1 MKDLSDEYKL
11 MYTDEI
17 HSINEGKEEVLL
29 KQADKKVT
37 FSSIEL
43 ENYCVQI
50 EEQSSGLFTVDTI
63 VNIKDVSNNKE
74 VNYTIKG
81 AIKEIITKG
90 NVIAINLGAD
100 VEFINTQGMLIKRY
114 KSNQEVTNI
123 TVSESIAGIVY
134 RDKIELIN
142 L

>member
-1 MKDLSDEYKL
+1 MF
-11 MYTDEI
+11 
-17 HSINEGKEEVLL
+17 
-29 KQADKKVT
+29 DKKVT